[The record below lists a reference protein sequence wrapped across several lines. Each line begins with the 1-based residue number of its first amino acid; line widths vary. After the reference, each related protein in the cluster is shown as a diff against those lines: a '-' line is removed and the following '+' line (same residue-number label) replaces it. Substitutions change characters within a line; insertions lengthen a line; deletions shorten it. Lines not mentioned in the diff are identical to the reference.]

1 MLRPAVETIEWLDS
15 VNCTGWVER
24 VEIQEELNA
33 GSCFSVGF
41 VVGEDDEF
49 IYLSTT
55 VNEEDCLAPISIPLG
70 AVIYRELVLAAYT
83 EEDED
88 DE

>member
-15 VNCTGWVER
+15 TNTNGWIDRIEV
-24 VEIQEELNA
+24 QEALNG

-41 VVGEDDEF
+41 VIGEDDEF

-70 AVIYRELVLAAYT
+70 AVIYRELVLAPDID
-83 EEDED
+83 EDED